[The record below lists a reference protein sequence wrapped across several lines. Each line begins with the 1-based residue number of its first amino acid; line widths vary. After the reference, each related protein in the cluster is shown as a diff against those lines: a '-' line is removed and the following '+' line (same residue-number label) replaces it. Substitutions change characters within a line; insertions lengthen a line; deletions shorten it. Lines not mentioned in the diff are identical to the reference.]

1 MATLHIEHSIVDF
14 DLWTTAFDRFAGVRE
29 QSGVRRH
36 QVQRP
41 VDDPKYVVIDL
52 EFDTVAEAE
61 AFLGILQARVWSN
74 PENSPALVGTPETK
88 ILESAFSSER

>member
-14 DLWTTAFDRFAGVRE
+14 DTWTTAFDRFAGVRE
-29 QSGVRRH
+29 QSGVRRQ

-61 AFLGILQARVWSN
+61 AFLGILRARVWSN

-88 ILESAFSSER
+88 ILESAFSREQ

>member
-14 DLWTTAFDRFAGVRE
+14 DIWTAAFDRFAGVRE
-29 QSGVRRH
+29 QAGVRRH
-36 QVQRP
+36 HIQRP

-61 AFLGILQARVWSN
+61 NFLDILRTRVWSN
-74 PENSPALVGTPETK
+74 PGNSPALVGSPQTK
-88 ILESAFSSER
+88 ILEAAYS